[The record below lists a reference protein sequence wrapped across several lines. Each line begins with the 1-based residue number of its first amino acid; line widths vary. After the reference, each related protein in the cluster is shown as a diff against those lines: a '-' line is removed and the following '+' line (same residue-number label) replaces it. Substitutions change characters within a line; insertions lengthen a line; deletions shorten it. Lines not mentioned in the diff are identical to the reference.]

1 MPPRA
6 AEELADVLI
15 RAIEA
20 NRERINAESVPFVGR
35 LRFHVDMDANV
46 TMHHA
51 EVTLRPCRERES
63 LASS

>member
-1 MPPRA
+1 M
-6 AEELADVLI
+6 LI

-20 NRERINAESVPFVGR
+20 NRARINAESVPFVGR

-63 LASS
+63 LASP